1 MSKYILARK
10 LEVCDKHKQKY
21 CIFKEVNKNCES
33 QIDKCGLPLKL
44 NIFCTAKNI
53 GSNCWRWDIMKN
65 SKDKYIFYRCPSS
78 CKYLIK
84 SRQSILKLYSKKEL
98 KEKGIYVGKELSELM
113 NKINVSKEDKN
124 MENVKTI
131 VELFNTYLEIV
142 EGNSPRL

>member
-1 MSKYILARK
+1 MNSRPAKDRLVGYKKALS
-10 LEVCDKHKQKY
+10 Y
-21 CIFKEVNKNCES
+21 Y
-33 QIDKCGLPLKL
+33 
-44 NIFCTAKNI
+44 NIPV
-53 GSNCWRWDIMKN
+53 
-65 SKDKYIFYRCPSS
+65 KDKYIFYRCPSS